1 MCIVQ
6 INNGLGVSCAVNLI
20 DSTIIYTDNK
30 RVKEARE
37 SVLEFLLI
45 NHPLDCPI
53 CDQGSECDLQDIS
66 LIFGSDR
73 GRFYEQKKRAVDNF
87 NQKGPLIKTVMTR
100 CIHCTRCV
108 RFSNEISNFMLGV
121 ISRGLKME
129 IGTYINENE
138 NIGLLDMLSGNI
150 IDLCP
155 VGALTSMP
163 YAFKVRSWEVIYYS
177 NVDFLD
183 SLASS
188 IRLHVYSNRI
198 IRILPLLDESLN
210 EEWISNKT
218 RFAYDSLLLN
228 RISYPK
234 IKYFNKLIV
243 FSWDFLIKYI
253 LKIIKFKKNF
263 IMGILGPFIDIITG
277 LSLKNFFNII
287 GISLIVSYFKFKWI
301 YDFKFFFLLNN
312 MLELLEFAYFFLFIG
327 CDLRLENPILNIR
340 IKKNYNINRN
350 NELFLFSFGLALNN
364 MNYPIKNLGNNII
377 KFLKFLKGKT
387 RIFSIF
393 FFKFF
398 LSFSYINLN
407 IKLYNK
413 PIFFGGHSILNREDS
428 ISFIYSFLNFFKK
441 KFNWNAFN
449 LIINNLG
456 TISFN
461 SIIYKNIDIWKKK
474 ISNGLLYN
482 ISNDLFFFSYINKFN
497 FIIYQG
503 FIKGNSNIYS
513 KSNIIL
519 PSTAPYEMENLYINL
534 EGRYRFMKKHIKTF
548 ITIYSDWEIVNLLKI
563 YNKKK
568 NILNFF
574 FYYKFFFISKFFIK
588 MVDYFCNFFFILDD
602 FFVNFFYYYGYKKK
616 YIIELNNN
624 DLQFSTI
631 IDYYFKN
638 KFLNTL
644 FYRIIN
650 NYYSSDYFLRN
661 SKVMSL
667 TAIKMYSKF

>member
-20 DSTIIYTDNK
+20 DSIIIYTDNK
-30 RVKEARE
+30 RVREARE
-37 SVLEFLLI
+37 SILEFLLI

-73 GRFYEQKKRAVDNF
+73 GRFYESKKRAVDNF

-108 RFSNEISNFMLGV
+108 RFSNEVSNFMLGV

-138 NIGLLDMLSGNI
+138 NISLLDVLSGNI

-163 YAFKVRSWEVIYYS
+163 YAFKVRSWEIVYYS
-177 NVDFLD
+177 NIDFLD

-188 IRLHVYSNRI
+188 IRLHIYSNKI

-210 EEWISNKT
+210 EEWITNKT
-218 RFAYDSLLLN
+218 RFSYDALLLN

-234 IKYFNKLIV
+234 IKYIKKFIV
-243 FSWDFLIKYI
+243 FSWDFLINYI
-253 LKIIKFKKNF
+253 LKWMKIKNNL
-263 IMGILGPFIDIITG
+263 IYGILGPFVDIITSI
-277 LSLKNFFNII
+277 SLKNFFNIV
-287 GISLIVSYFKFKWI
+287 GIDSIILYFKFKWI

-312 MLELLEFAYFFLFIG
+312 TLESLEILFFYLFLG
-327 CDLRLENPILNIR
+327 CDLRLENPLLNIR
-340 IKKNYNINRN
+340 IKKNYNINKN
-350 NELFLFSFGLALNN
+350 SELFLFSYGLSLNN
-364 MNYPIKNLGNNII
+364 MNYPIKNLGNSIF
-377 KFLKFLKGKT
+377 KFLNFLKGKT

-393 FFKFF
+393 FFKSFS
-398 LSFSYINLN
+398 SFSYINLN
-407 IKLYNK
+407 IKLYNL
-413 PIFFGGHSILNREDS
+413 PILLGGHTILSREDS
-428 ISFIYSFLNFFKK
+428 ISFLCSFINFFKK
-441 KFNWNAFN
+441 KFNWNTFN

-456 TISFN
+456 ILSFN
-461 SIIYKNIDIWKKK
+461 TVIYTNRNIIKKK
-474 ISNGLLYN
+474 INGLIYS
-482 ISNDLFFFSYINKFN
+482 ISNDLFASSFLNKFT

-503 FIKGNSNIYS
+503 FIKGTSDLFS
-513 KSNIIL
+513 KANVVI
-519 PSTAPYEMENLYINL
+519 PSTAPYEMDNLFINL
-534 EGRYRFMKKHIKTF
+534 EGRYRFMKKHIKNF
-548 ITIYSDWEIVNLLKI
+548 VVIYTDWEIINLLKI

-568 NILNFF
+568 NILKFF
-574 FYYKFFFISKFFIK
+574 FYYKFNFILKFFTKIIN
-588 MVDYFCNFFFILDD
+588 YFCNFFFSLDD
-602 FFVNFFYYYGYKKK
+602 FFINFFFFYGYKKK
-616 YIIELNNN
+616 YISELYNN
-624 DLQFSTI
+624 DLQFSNI
-631 IDYYFKN
+631 LDYYFKS

-650 NYYSSDYFLRN
+650 NYYSNDFFLRN

-667 TAIKMYSKF
+667 TAIKTYAKF

>member
-20 DSTIIYTDNK
+20 DSIIIYTDNK
-30 RVKEARE
+30 RVREARE
-37 SVLEFLLI
+37 SILEFLLI

-73 GRFYEQKKRAVDNF
+73 GRFYESKKRAVDNF

-108 RFSNEISNFMLGV
+108 RFSNEVSNFMLGV

-138 NIGLLDMLSGNI
+138 NISLLDVLSGNI

-163 YAFKVRSWEVIYYS
+163 YAFKVRSWEIVYYS
-177 NVDFLD
+177 NIDFLD

-188 IRLHVYSNRI
+188 IRLHIYSNKI

-210 EEWISNKT
+210 EEWITNKT
-218 RFAYDSLLLN
+218 RFSYDALLLN

-234 IKYFNKLIV
+234 IKYIKKFIV
-243 FSWDFLIKYI
+243 FSWDFLINYI
-253 LKIIKFKKNF
+253 LKWMKIKNNL
-263 IMGILGPFIDIITG
+263 IYGILGPFVDIITSI
-277 LSLKNFFNII
+277 SLKNFFNIV
-287 GISLIVSYFKFKWI
+287 GIDSIILYFKFKWI

-312 MLELLEFAYFFLFIG
+312 TLESLEILFFYLFLG
-327 CDLRLENPILNIR
+327 CDLRLENPLLNIR
-340 IKKNYNINRN
+340 IKKNYNINKN
-350 NELFLFSFGLALNN
+350 SELFLFSYGLSLNN
-364 MNYPIKNLGNNII
+364 MNYPIKNLGNSIF
-377 KFLKFLKGKT
+377 KFLNFLKGKT

-393 FFKFF
+393 FFKSFS
-398 LSFSYINLN
+398 SFSYINLN
-407 IKLYNK
+407 IKLYNL
-413 PIFFGGHSILNREDS
+413 PILLGGHTILSREDS
-428 ISFIYSFLNFFKK
+428 ISFLCSFINFFKK
-441 KFNWNAFN
+441 KFNWNTFN

-456 TISFN
+456 ILSFN
-461 SIIYKNIDIWKKK
+461 TVIYTNKNIIKKK
-474 ISNGLLYN
+474 INGLIYS
-482 ISNDLFFFSYINKFN
+482 ISNDLFASSFLNKFT

-503 FIKGNSNIYS
+503 FIKGTSDLFS
-513 KSNIIL
+513 KANVII
-519 PSTAPYEMENLYINL
+519 PSTAPYEMDNLFINL
-534 EGRYRFMKKHIKTF
+534 EGRYRFMKKHIKNF
-548 ITIYSDWEIVNLLKI
+548 VVIYTDWEIINLLKI

-568 NILNFF
+568 NILKFF
-574 FYYKFFFISKFFIK
+574 FYYKFNFILKFFTKIIN
-588 MVDYFCNFFFILDD
+588 YFCNFFFSLDD
-602 FFVNFFYYYGYKKK
+602 FFINFFFFYGYKKK
-616 YIIELNNN
+616 YISELYNN
-624 DLQFSTI
+624 DLQFSNI
-631 IDYYFKN
+631 LDYYFKS

-650 NYYSSDYFLRN
+650 NYYSNDFFLRN

-667 TAIKMYSKF
+667 TAIKTYAKF